1 MNFKNFNIL
10 VIFGIFFLFSV
21 KKSEKNNILDDY
33 YTVEK
38 NKEFKKL
45 IYTRGYNDYKDI
57 LYSNVVFDLIDN

>member
-21 KKSEKNNILDDY
+21 EKSEKNNILDDY

-57 LYSNVVFDLIDN
+57 LYSNIVFDLINN

>member
-10 VIFGIFFLFSV
+10 LIFGIFFLFSV
-21 KKSEKNNILDDY
+21 EKSEKNNILDDY

-57 LYSNVVFDLIDN
+57 LYSNIVFDLINN